1 MNFKIVH
8 VDNKKLFNKFI
19 DFPYELYKENPYW
32 VPVPKISVKELLD
45 KKKNPFYQHADAEL
59 FLAIDEN
66 EKVLGRIA
74 AIRNDLHNKHHKD
87 KVGFF
92 GFFEAIDNQDVA
104 NALFDT
110 AKNWLKERGF
120 KVMRGPVNPS
130 TNDEIGFLLEGFDD
144 SPRIMMTY
152 TFPYY
157 LKLSE
162 NYGMVKAKDL
172 YAYKLDA
179 FVKDDLQRVY
189 RLVESIKK
197 KYNITIRNI
206 DLKNFAKELEDF
218 KYVYNKAWEKNW
230 GFVPLTDE
238 EINYMA
244 KNLKPLIDPEWV
256 VFIESNGQLA
266 GAALT
271 LPDYNYWFKKANG
284 SLLKFLY
291 YLIFKKKV
299 LAKESNWTRVV
310 TLGLIP
316 EFRGKGF
323 DAVIYAYY
331 IDKALQV
338 GNRYGEASWLL
349 EDNEMINR
357 GMELLKGELYK
368 KYRLYE
374 IQI

>member
-1 MNFKIVH
+1 MKFQILNVN
-8 VDNKKLFNKFI
+8 NKKDFNRFI
-19 DFPYELYKENPYW
+19 DFPYQLYKDNPYW

-45 KKKNPFYQHADAEL
+45 KEKNPFYKHADAEL
-59 FLAIDEN
+59 FLAVDEN
-66 EKVLGRIA
+66 NNVIGRIA
-74 AIRNDLHNKHHKD
+74 AIRNDLHNLHHKD
-87 KVGFF
+87 KTGFF
-92 GFFEAIDNQDVA
+92 GFFECIDNQEVA
-104 NALFDT
+104 NALFDV
-110 AKNWLKERGF
+110 AKDWLKKKGF
-120 KVMRGPVNPS
+120 RVMRGPVNPS

-157 LKLSE
+157 LTLAE
-162 NYGMVKAKDL
+162 NYGMKKAKDL
-172 YAYKLDA
+172 YAYQLESLNQTDFDRITK
-179 FVKDDLQRVY
+179 
-189 RLVESIKK
+189 LVESIKK
-197 KYNITIRNI
+197 RYNITIRNI
-206 DLKNFAKELEDF
+206 NLKNFAEELENF

-238 EINYMA
+238 EIDYMA

-256 VFIESNGQLA
+256 IFIEADGKLA

-284 SLLKFLY
+284 NILKFIY

-299 LAKESNWTRVV
+299 LAKESNWIRVV
-310 TLGLIP
+310 TLGLLP
-316 EFRGKGF
+316 EYRGKGF
-323 DAVIYAYY
+323 DSVMYTYY
-331 IDKALQV
+331 IHKALEV

-357 GMELLKGELYK
+357 GMQLLNGKLYK

-374 IQI
+374 IEI

>member
-1 MNFKIVH
+1 MKFQILNVN
-8 VDNKKLFNKFI
+8 NKKDFNRFI
-19 DFPYELYKENPYW
+19 DFPYQLYKDNPYW

-45 KKKNPFYQHADAEL
+45 KEKNPFYKHADAEL
-59 FLAIDEN
+59 FLAVDEN
-66 EKVLGRIA
+66 NNVIGRIA
-74 AIRNDLHNKHHKD
+74 AIRNDLHNLHHKD
-87 KVGFF
+87 KTGFF
-92 GFFEAIDNQDVA
+92 GFFECIDNQEVA
-104 NALFDT
+104 NALFDV
-110 AKNWLKERGF
+110 AKDWLKKKGF
-120 KVMRGPVNPS
+120 RVMRGPVNPS

-157 LKLSE
+157 LTLAE
-162 NYGMVKAKDL
+162 NYGMKKAKDL
-172 YAYKLDA
+172 YAYQLDSLNQTD
-179 FVKDDLQRVY
+179 FDRITK
-189 RLVESIKK
+189 LVESIKK
-197 KYNITIRNI
+197 RYNITIRNI
-206 DLKNFAKELEDF
+206 NLKNFAEELENF

-238 EINYMA
+238 EIDYMA

-256 VFIESNGQLA
+256 IFIEADGKLA

-284 SLLKFLY
+284 NILKFIY

-299 LAKESNWTRVV
+299 LAKESNWTRFV
-310 TLGLIP
+310 TLGLLP
-316 EFRGKGF
+316 EYRGKGF
-323 DAVIYAYY
+323 DSVMYTYY
-331 IDKALQV
+331 IQKALEV

-357 GMELLKGELYK
+357 GMELLNGKLYK

-374 IQI
+374 IEI